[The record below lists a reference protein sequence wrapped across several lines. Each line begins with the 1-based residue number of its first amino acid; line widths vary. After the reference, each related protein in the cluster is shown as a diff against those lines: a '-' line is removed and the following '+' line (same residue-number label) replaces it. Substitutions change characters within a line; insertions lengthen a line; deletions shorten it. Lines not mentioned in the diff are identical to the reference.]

1 VDKTLNWTCPKRKPI
16 QTQLRW
22 AMPIANA
29 SGIERLYSA
38 KATGFASRKR
48 QMPIGE

>member
-22 AMPIANA
+22 ALPIANA
-29 SGIERLYSA
+29 I
-38 KATGFASRKR
+38 KR
-48 QMPIGE
+48 D